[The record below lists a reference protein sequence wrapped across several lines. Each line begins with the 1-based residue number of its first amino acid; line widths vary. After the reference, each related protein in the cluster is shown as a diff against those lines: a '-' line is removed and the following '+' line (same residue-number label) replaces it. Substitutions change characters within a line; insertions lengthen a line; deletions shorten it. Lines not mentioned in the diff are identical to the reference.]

1 MILLDVGGTYIKRS
15 DGHQVPARS
24 AETRGDIADSI
35 RKAIGP
41 LAGVKGIGI
50 AIPGPFDYE
59 RGIFQMKHKYAAVFG
74 ESFRA
79 LAKIPAS
86 IPIKFHHD
94 VNALLLGAIKILG
107 LQDKSTALVTLGTGL
122 GFGYALDGRVQYGP
136 DGSPAMSLWNRP
148 VEGGG
153 ILEDEMSASGIC
165 NAFTRL
171 TGEKSRSSLAV
182 ARMAYAGN
190 EAAIEVYRG
199 VGRRLGEVLA
209 PILDKLGI
217 GTLLMGGRVSGS
229 LGLMSETLGAGLK
242 GIRIEKAPE
251 QSVFAGLESLFEPA
265 TTL

>member
-24 AETRGDIADSI
+24 AETRGDIADSL

-41 LAGVKGIGI
+41 LTRVQGIGI

-59 RGIFQMKHKYAAVFG
+59 HGIFLMKHKYAAVFG

-79 LAKIPAS
+79 LAKIPTS
-86 IPIKFHHD
+86 IPVIYHHD

-107 LQDKSTALVTLGTGL
+107 LEGRSTALVTLGTGL
-122 GFGYALDGRVQYGP
+122 GFGYALDGKVQYGP
-136 DGSPAMSLWNRP
+136 DGSPAMSLWNLP
-148 VEGGG
+148 VQDGG
-153 ILEDEMSASGIC
+153 ILEDELSASGIC

-171 TGEKSRSSLAV
+171 TGERSRSSQAV

-190 EAAIEVYRG
+190 EAAMEVYRN
-199 VGRRLGEVLA
+199 VGRRLAEVLA
-209 PILDKLGI
+209 PILDKNRI

-229 LGLMSETLGAGLK
+229 LGLMDETLSAGLK
-242 GIRIEKAPE
+242 GIQILKAPE
-251 QSVFAGLESLFEPA
+251 QSVFAGLMSLFETQ